1 MWYSFI
7 FNSELSEEPY
17 DAYGDIGYRIVN
29 CDNRIEVNID
39 NDGNIDFNDGII
51 GYGYDTDDIRDYK
64 TLLEFLI
71 EHYNEIEEEDNE
83 ESVSRH
89 DCINELIAI
98 CKENIIN
105 ESN

>member
-17 DAYGDIGYRIVN
+17 DTHGDIDYRIVN

-83 ESVSRH
+83 YSVSRR
-89 DCINELIAI
+89 DCIDELINI
-98 CKENIIN
+98 CKEKIIK
-105 ESN
+105 